1 MVQELGALLDDMV
14 VSSRAEPGNLQYNLW
29 RDHTDAGR
37 FVLEELYTDDAALA
51 AHHATTHFENYLSKI
66 NDLAERTVVTLDSIE
81 VAAKPNETSRQ
92 SVPGRTGANHTS
104 IVPFRSGSRSVD
116 DKQRKGANVKKT
128 GFTTVNPSTGEEIET
143 FSYFTPAQ
151 TEEVVA
157 RADKSFQSFR
167 KLSVHKR
174 ARLFTDLG
182 NSLRKNRAQLA
193 KVISTEMGKIFSEA
207 EAEIEKCAH
216 EADWYAEHGPK
227 IMEDEPAPTGTVN
240 AYVSYLPLGPILA
253 VMPWNFPIWQLTRM
267 AIPTMLAG
275 NVVLVKHS
283 HNTQRSSIE
292 FEGVMLE
299 AGFPEG
305 AFQNLILQRDDVV
318 KVINDGRVQGASVTG
333 SVRAGSAVASEAGK
347 VIKKT
352 VMELGGSDAFIVCED
367 ADIPKAVTAGISAR
381 FHNAGQVCLAA
392 KRFILVGKIADE
404 FEQSFVKA
412 AKSLRVGDPFDSA
425 MDMGPMARADLRDS
439 LHKQVQGSISK
450 GASLQCGGKPVEGKG
465 AFYPPTV
472 LSGVTEGMPAFDEET
487 FGPVAAIT
495 RVPDLDAAVRAA
507 NASQFGLSGNL
518 WTKNIDLARKVARDL
533 YTGGVFVNGITAS
546 DPRVPVGGVK
556 NSGYGRE
563 LSHFGAHAFVNA
575 QTVWIENA

>member
-1 MVQELGALLDDMV
+1 M
-14 VSSRAEPGNLQYNLW
+14 NK
-29 RDHTDAGR
+29 AG
-37 FVLEELYTDDAALA
+37 FA
-51 AHHATTHFENYLSKI
+51 
-66 NDLAERTVVTLDSIE
+66 
-81 VAAKPNETSRQ
+81 
-92 SVPGRTGANHTS
+92 
-104 IVPFRSGSRSVD
+104 
-116 DKQRKGANVKKT
+116 
-128 GFTTVNPSTGEEIET
+128 TVNPSTGEKIEA

-151 TEEVVA
+151 TEKIVA
-157 RADKSFQSFR
+157 RADKSFRSFR
-167 KLSVHKR
+167 ELPVHKR
-174 ARLFTDLG
+174 AQLFTELG
-182 NSLRKNRAQLA
+182 NTLRKNKAQLA

-227 IMEDEPAPTGTVN
+227 IMADEPAPTGTVN

-253 VMPWNFPIWQLTRM
+253 IMPWNFPIWQLTRM

-283 HNTQRSSIE
+283 PT
-292 FEGVMLE
+292 MLE

-305 AFQNLILQRDDVV
+305 VFQNLILKRDDVV
-318 KVINDGRVQGASVTG
+318 NVINDGRVQGASVTG
-333 SVRAGSAVASEAGK
+333 SVRAGSQVASEAGK

-367 ADIPKAVTAGISAR
+367 ADIQKAVAAGISGR

-404 FEQSFVKA
+404 FERSFVES
-412 AKSLRVGDPFDSA
+412 AKSLRVGDPFNSA
-425 MDMGPMARADLRDS
+425 MDLGPMARGDLRDS
-439 LHKQVQGSISK
+439 LHKQVEGSIAK
-450 GASLQCGGKPVEGKG
+450 GASLLCGGKPVEGKG

-487 FGPVAAIT
+487 FGPVAALT
-495 RVPDLDAAVRAA
+495 RVPDIDSAVRAA

-518 WTKNIDLARKVARDL
+518 WTRDVGLARKVARDL
-533 YTGGVFVNGITAS
+533 YTGGVFINGVTAS

-575 QTVWIENA
+575 QTVWIEAA